1 MAEGRAGEAD
11 RQGSH
16 FERGILNMMGSRR
29 RMQWGGLALMAALA
43 GIGMRPGEALAQS
56 SKGDT
61 SVDSARSKE
70 ATARFREGTKAA
82 DAGLWEKARL
92 AFASAWELK
101 QHWQIAAHLG
111 RAELQTGHNREA
123 AEHLTYFLREATGV
137 PEADLKKSRAM
148 LDQALS
154 KVASVTVR
162 VNVEGAEVFVD
173 GRSAGRSPISGVIY
187 VDPGRRTFEAKREGY
202 APATAT
208 EEMKA
213 GSKPTVELSLEKS
226 SSIARGAPDRP
237 GVGGTETSIHG
248 AKDTHWPDKW
258 TYIGGVSA
266 GALLISGISFA
277 IASQV
282 TSDSRD
288 NYAGKA
294 PLEDETTY
302 YRLETYRRAFGG
314 ISFYSFIGAGVIGG
328 ATLVYTFA
336 GGRDKSSGQAKIN
349 VHMRP
354 DGFGASALSQW

>member
-11 RQGSH
+11 RQGCH

-202 APATAT
+202 ATATAT

-213 GSKPTVELSLEKS
+213 GSKPTLELSLEKS
-226 SSIARGAPDRP
+226 TTEITAIPSATTSSSASASDRLTTRTIVL
-237 GVGGTETSIHG
+237 GS
-248 AKDTHWPDKW
+248 A
-258 TYIGGVSA
+258 A
-266 GALLISGISFA
+266 GALLIGGIALA
-277 IASQV
+277 IASEI
-282 TSDSRD
+282 TSDERD
-288 NYAGKA
+288 KYDKNKTFDN
-294 PLEDETTY
+294 PDRFRELEGQ
-302 YRLETYRRAFGG
+302 RLALART
-314 ISFYSFIGAGVIGG
+314 SFYSFIGLGLATG
-328 ATLVYTFA
+328 ATVASVMIDLA
-336 GGRDKSSGQAKIN
+336 GTSKSSTKAAVQATT
-349 VHMRP
+349 
-354 DGFGASALSQW
+354 DGLGIRVVTRW